1 MTLDFEKIRAD
12 FPTLTQEVHG
22 KPLVYLDSAATA
34 LKPRCVADVIYHHY
48 LMGASNVHRGVH
60 YLSEQATAQFEAARE
75 KVRAFI
81 NARENAEIIFTSGTT
96 ASINLVAQTWGR
108 QNIQAG
114 DEILLSHIE
123 HHSNIVPWQMLAEEK
138 GATIRVIP
146 MLEDGSLDLS
156 TLDQLV
162 HERTRMVAVTQVSNS
177 LGTIVPVK
185 DILRKARQFGA
196 LILVDAAQSIPHM
209 KVDVQDLDCD
219 FLAFSGHKLFAG
231 CGTGVLYG
239 RRRIL
244 EGMPP
249 WIGGGSMIRQVSF
262 EKTTFAGLP
271 ERFEGGTPNISGVIS
286 LGAAID
292 YLNDIGME
300 NITSYE
306 ADLLAYGTRALS
318 DIPGVRLIGTSP
330 HKASILSFVIEG
342 VHPHDVGS
350 LVDQEGVAIRT
361 GHHCSQPVMQFF
373 KVPATARA
381 SLCFYNTRADID
393 RLVAAIHRVR
403 EVFGL

>member
-34 LKPRCVADVIYHHY
+34 LKPRCVAEVIYHHY

-60 YLSEQATAQFEAARE
+60 YLSEQATFQFEAARE
-75 KVRAFI
+75 RVRAFI
-81 NARENAEIIFTSGTT
+81 NARESAEIIFTSGTT

-108 QNIQAG
+108 QNLLAG

-138 GATIRVIP
+138 GATIRAIP
-146 MLEDGSLDLS
+146 MLADGSLDLS

-185 DILRKARQFGA
+185 DILRKARQVGA
-196 LILVDAAQSIPHM
+196 LILVDAAQSISHM

-231 CGTGVLYG
+231 SGTGVLYG
-239 RRRIL
+239 KRRIL

-292 YLNDIGME
+292 YLNGIGME
-300 NITSYE
+300 NIASYE
-306 ADLLAYGTRALS
+306 AELLAYGTQALS

-330 HKASILSFVIEG
+330 HKASILSFVIDG

-361 GHHCSQPVMQFF
+361 GHHCSQPVMQYF

-393 RLVAAIHRVR
+393 RLVAAIHKVR

>member
-34 LKPRCVADVIYHHY
+34 LKPRCVAEVIYHHY

-60 YLSEQATAQFEAARE
+60 YLSEQATFQFEAARE
-75 KVRAFI
+75 RVRAFI
-81 NARENAEIIFTSGTT
+81 NARESAEIIFTSGTT

-108 QNIQAG
+108 QNLLAG

-146 MLEDGSLDLS
+146 MLADGSLDLS

-185 DILRKARQFGA
+185 DILRKARQVGA
-196 LILVDAAQSIPHM
+196 LILVDAAQSISHM

-231 CGTGVLYG
+231 SGTGVLYG
-239 RRRIL
+239 KRRIL

-292 YLNDIGME
+292 YLNGIGME
-300 NITSYE
+300 NIASYE
-306 ADLLAYGTRALS
+306 AELLAYGTQALS

-330 HKASILSFVIEG
+330 HKASILSFVIDG

-361 GHHCSQPVMQFF
+361 GHHCSQPVMQYF

-393 RLVAAIHRVR
+393 RLVAAIHKVR